1 MLVDVVLDPRA
12 NMNTS
17 RVASTTS
24 RPLLDSLVHL
34 SKQKHIDMMI
44 ASSETLGATSPAGV
58 LYAAGPQQPR
68 RYSPPA
74 APAATSQQRPRHD
87 HDISRPRGLG
97 GGGGILE
104 HGE

>member
-34 SKQKHIDMMI
+34 SKQKHIDMVI

-58 LYAAGPQQPR
+58 LYAAAAAPVLSSSSTPQQR
-68 RYSPPA
+68 AS
-74 APAATSQQRPRHD
+74 PRHD